1 MARILAVMG
10 SGETTPTM
18 TRHHRRL
25 LEQAGEGQRVL
36 LDSPYGFQEN
46 ADDIT
51 ARAVDYFSVSLVTD
65 VVPVQLRKPDAD
77 ARTVAAAMDA
87 ARRAAWFFTGPG
99 SPTYAMRVWE
109 STGLA
114 PVVSDRLASGHGVT
128 VFSSAAAL
136 TLGRFVVPVY
146 EIYKVG
152 ADPWW
157 ADGLDVFRAATG
169 FDAVVVP
176 HYDNAE
182 GGNHDT
188 RFCYLGERRL
198 RMLEDQLPDSTWVF
212 GVDEHTAVLLDL
224 EGAELE
230 VVGKGGL
237 TIRNRERSVT
247 LPAGTRMVFGA
258 VRQLADGS
266 AGGHHVSGHHV
277 TGHHVAG
284 HHVAGHHVAGH
295 HASGHHVAGHHT
307 AGPDGSAGHHGADD
321 SDGRSG
327 TEGIHADLGLA
338 EFARVAEAR
347 FDEALSD
354 RDPDRAVDGALRLE
368 GQLEAWKGDTSTTD
382 ERDRARAALHRMI
395 VRLGEL
401 AVDGTRDPAELIGP
415 FVQIALQE
423 RTNARAAKD
432 YARSDAIR
440 DALAAAGVEVRDTPQ
455 GQQWQLADREE
466 QLT

>member
-77 ARTVAAAMDA
+77 ARSVAAAMDA

-109 STGLA
+109 ATGLA
-114 PVVSDRLASGHGVT
+114 PVVSDRLSSGHGVT

-188 RFCYLGERRL
+188 RFCYLGETRL

-224 EGAELE
+224 EGAGLE

-247 LPAGTRMVFGA
+247 LPAGTRMGFDA
-258 VRQLADGS
+258 VRDLAEGS
-266 AGGHHVSGHHV
+266 PGGHH
-277 TGHHVAG
+277 AP
-284 HHVAGHHVAGH
+284 GH
-295 HASGHHVAGHHT
+295 HAPGHHAAEPSGVGD
-307 AGPDGSAGHHGADD
+307 PHGAD
-321 SDGRSG
+321 GRSDAEG
-327 TEGIHADLGLA
+327 THADLGLA
-338 EFARVAEAR
+338 EFARLAEAG
-347 FDEALSD
+347 FDDALFD
-354 RDPDRAVDGALRLE
+354 RDLDRAVDGALGLE
-368 GQLEAWKGDTSTTD
+368 AQLEAWKGDTSTTD

-401 AVDGTRDPAELIGP
+401 AVDGTRDRAELIGP

-423 RTNARAAKD
+423 RVNARAAKD
-432 YARSDAIR
+432 YSRSDAIR

-455 GQQWQLADREE
+455 GQQWQLAEREE
-466 QLT
+466 PIS

>member
-77 ARTVAAAMDA
+77 ARAVAAAMDA

-247 LPAGTRMVFGA
+247 LPTGTRMGFDA
-258 VRQLADGS
+258 VRELADGS
-266 AGGHHVSGHHV
+266 AGGS
-277 TGHHVAG
+277 
-284 HHVAGHHVAGH
+284 
-295 HASGHHVAGHHT
+295 HAPGRGAPG
-307 AGPDGSAGHHGADD
+307 HGADAPHGAAD
-321 SDGRSG
+321 SHPAVGADGRG
-327 TEGIHADLGLA
+327 GADGIDGIDGAHADLGLA

-347 FDEALSD
+347 FDDALAD
-354 RDPDRAVDGALRLE
+354 RDPGRAVDGALRLE
-368 GQLEAWKGDTSTTD
+368 AQLEAWKGDTSTTD
-382 ERDRARAALHRMI
+382 ERDHARAALHRMI

-415 FVQIALQE
+415 FVQIALEE
-423 RTNARAAKD
+423 RVNARAAKD

-455 GQQWQLADREE
+455 GQLWQLADREE
-466 QLT
+466 PIR